1 MVATSPSPGPT
12 VQYRV
17 LGLLG
22 AVGAG
27 IGLWFF
33 TSGDWLIGALCAL
46 AVVVAAGIYVV
57 GQRRVKGRGRAR
69 RY

>member
-1 MVATSPSPGPT
+1 

-17 LGLLG
+17 LSLLG

-27 IGLWFF
+27 IALWRF
-33 TSGDWLIGALCAL
+33 TSGDWMIGSLCAL
-46 AVVVAAGIYVV
+46 AVVAAAGVYLA
-57 GQRRVKGRGRAR
+57 GQRRLKGGGGGGGAR